1 MLLVLV
7 SMIWKTISIFSIIQQ
22 EMEVR
27 NMYWSVPV
35 IMILLI
41 CMHKV
46 AGMVFWLTGRLV
58 MGL

>member
-46 AGMVFWLTGRLV
+46 LV
-58 MGL
+58 WYFG

>member
-1 MLLVLV
+1 
-7 SMIWKTISIFSIIQQ
+7 MIDYAMRSGAPLEVIENLQ

-46 AGMVFWLTGRLV
+46 LV
-58 MGL
+58 WYFG